1 MPRQYAQ
8 APPSRQPVENRAP
21 VAGSTWRDFSRVN
34 AGAALRRGLHR
45 DAMKI
50 DSSYLSLLC
59 AHRRKVLLGGLL
71 AVPVIVFLFA
81 RTGGTPEANGAATAT
96 PLAAARPTLSVLTVR
111 PTPEAW
117 PETLSAAGNI
127 AAWQE
132 ATIGAEVSNYR
143 IVEVRAEVGDTV
155 RKGQVL
161 ARIDPSTTASEVA
174 EARATVAELD
184 ATLAEAKANS
194 ERARQLREKGFYS
207 AQQST
212 QSLTAE
218 QTAAARLN
226 AARARL
232 QAAEL
237 RLARTQ
243 IVAPDDGVISARA
256 ATVGSLSQ
264 PGQELFRLIRGGRLE
279 WRAEVTASELA
290 RLQPG
295 QAVRLIAP
303 GGEAVAGRVRTLSP
317 TVDGQTR
324 NALVYADVEA
334 TAGKTLGPG
343 MFVRGEFELGRR
355 EALTLPQA
363 AVVLREG
370 FTYVFQLENGAADTA
385 KVALTKVGTGRRL
398 GERIEVSGLTGEA
411 RVVASGAGFLAD
423 GDTVRIVTPA
433 AAPHTTEA
441 GGAAAKAAP

>member
-1 MPRQYAQ
+1 
-8 APPSRQPVENRAP
+8 
-21 VAGSTWRDFSRVN
+21 
-34 AGAALRRGLHR
+34 
-45 DAMKI
+45 MKI
-50 DSSYLSLLC
+50 DSAYLH
-59 AHRRKVLLGGLL
+59 AHRRALIIGGLFL
-71 AVPVIVFLFA
+71 VAVLVFVFGRGKPSVEAPV
-81 RTGGTPEANGAATAT
+81 PAASAAQRPALTVTAT
-96 PLAAARPTLSVLTVR
+96 RARA
-111 PTPEAW
+111 EGW
-117 PETLSAAGNI
+117 PEKLAAAGNI

-143 IVEVRAEVGDTV
+143 IVDVRAEVGDTV

-161 ARIDPSTTASEVA
+161 ARIDSSTTASEVA
-174 EARATVAELD
+174 EARATVAELE

-212 QSLTAE
+212 QSQTVE
-218 QTAAARLN
+218 QTALARLN

-232 QAAEL
+232 QATEL

-243 IVAPDDGVISARA
+243 IVAPDDGVISSRT

-279 WRAEVTASELA
+279 WRAEVTASELV

-295 QAVRLIAP
+295 LAVRLTAP
-303 GGEAVAGRVRTLSP
+303 GGAMIDGRVRALAP

-324 NALVYADVEA
+324 NALVYADVDA
-334 TAGKTLGPG
+334 SAGKSLGPG
-343 MFVRGEFELGRR
+343 MFVRGEFELGAR
-355 EALTLPQA
+355 EALTLPQS

-370 FTYVFQLENGAADTA
+370 FTYVFRLEGDDPLSA
-385 KVALTKVGTGRRL
+385 KVALTKVAAGRRV
-398 GERIEVSGLTGEA
+398 GDRVEISGLAGDV

-423 GDTVRIVTPA
+423 GDTVRIV
-433 AAPHTTEA
+433 ESLS
-441 GGAAAKAAP
+441 GDVAKAAP

>member
-1 MPRQYAQ
+1 
-8 APPSRQPVENRAP
+8 
-21 VAGSTWRDFSRVN
+21 
-34 AGAALRRGLHR
+34 
-45 DAMKI
+45 MKI
-50 DSSYLSLLC
+50 DSAFLR
-59 AHRRKVLLGGLL
+59 ARWRVLLGGAAAVLVL
-71 AVPVIVFLFA
+71 AIFLG
-81 RTGGTPEANGAATAT
+81 RGHPPGEPAATAT
-96 PLAAARPTLSVLTVR
+96 PAASRPALTVTATR
-111 PTPEAW
+111 PRAEAW
-117 PETLSAAGNI
+117 PETLAAAGNI

-132 ATIGAEVSNYR
+132 ATIGAEISNFR

-161 ARIDPSTTASEVA
+161 ARIDPSTPASEVA
-174 EARATVAELD
+174 E
-184 ATLAEAKANS
+184 
-194 ERARQLREKGFYS
+194 
-207 AQQST
+207 
-212 QSLTAE
+212 
-218 QTAAARLN
+218 ARLN

-237 RLARTQ
+237 RLSRTQ
-243 IVAPDDGVISARA
+243 IVAPDDGVISART

-290 RLQPG
+290 RLRPG
-295 QAVRLIAP
+295 QAVRLTAP
-303 GGEAVAGRVRTLSP
+303 GGELVAGQVRTLAP

-334 TAGKTLGPG
+334 TAGRTLGPG

-370 FTYVFQLENGAADTA
+370 FTYVFRLEGDDPATA
-385 KVALTKVGTGRRL
+385 KVALTKVGAGRRH
-398 GERIEVSGLTGEA
+398 GERVEIEGLAGDV

-423 GDTVRIVTPA
+423 GDTVRVVE
-433 AAPHTTEA
+433 AAP
-441 GGAAAKAAP
+441 